1 MSQFRST
8 GRHYYTGASIAGLKG
23 ERKILSQGEWVDKK
37 RTERPA
43 DFAPPSNYDKGV
55 KKTQQGKRVPQ
66 AGNYRE
72 CLPGQWALVP
82 NVSHRR
88 PS

>member
-43 DFAPPSNYDKGV
+43 DFAPPANYDKGA
-55 KKTQQGKRVPQ
+55 KRTQQGKRAPQ
-66 AGNYRE
+66 AGAIFKRK
-72 CLPGQWALVP
+72 LQ
-82 NVSHRR
+82 
-88 PS
+88 